1 MHRNNDAL
9 LASMPLSAHPAS
21 PSVRALIMAAVLL
34 APWAARAAF
43 SLDTL
48 ADRARALAARPY
60 RAPPATANP
69 RLSALS
75 YDDYRDIRFRPEAS
89 VWRTDGLPFELQ
101 FFHAGRG
108 FAQPVRLYEVVDGE
122 ERPLALPPGVF
133 DYGRAAAA
141 VAGAGA
147 AEVVGLRAHTA
158 LNAATYKDEL
168 ITFLGA
174 SYFRAVGAGQQYGL
188 SARGLA
194 VDTTGGQGEE
204 FPAFEAFWLE
214 RPAPGA
220 TALTVHAL
228 LNGPRVAGAY
238 RFIVRPGAQTEVEVT
253 ARLYLRGPVA
263 TLGLA
268 PLTSMYLGGE
278 NAPAVLR
285 GLGDF
290 RPEVHD
296 SDGLQVESADGEWL
310 WRPLLNPPGP
320 FVTSFVLRGVR
331 GFGLMQR
338 DRGFAS
344 YEDPEA
350 HYERRPSVWITP
362 QGDWGPGRVE
372 LLQFHT
378 PDETNDNVAAYWV
391 PERLPAPG
399 EPLAFAYTMR
409 WQGDAW
415 QRPPGGWVQQT
426 RLGRSHAEP
435 LAGELQFT
443 LDFAGTALEA
453 LTDEA
458 APLGD
463 VNAGDN
469 ARVLLA
475 NVQRHPQTRGWRLTL
490 KIQRLDPSRPLELR
504 AFLRRGNDVLTET
517 WTYALPPS

>member
-1 MHRNNDAL
+1 
-9 LASMPLSAHPAS
+9 MPLRLTACLTL
-21 PSVRALIMAAVLL
+21 ALLL
-34 APWAARAAF
+34 APPLARAAF
-43 SLDTL
+43 GLDTL
-48 ADRARALAARPY
+48 AEQARRLAAQPY
-60 RAPPATANP
+60 EAPPVSRHP
-69 RLSALS
+69 RLAALS
-75 YDDYRDIRFRPEAS
+75 YDDYRDLRFRPEAA
-89 VWRTDGLPFELQ
+89 VWRAEGLPFELQ

-108 FAQPVRLYEVVDGE
+108 FMQPLRLYEIVDGVE
-122 ERPLALPPGVF
+122 KPLTLPYGAF
-133 DYGRAAAA
+133 DYGRAAPA
-141 VAGAGA
+141 VAGAEA
-147 AEVVGLRAHTA
+147 AEVVGFRVHTA
-158 LNAATYKDEL
+158 LNDPAYKDEL
-168 ITFLGA
+168 VAFLGA
-174 SYFRAVGAGQQYGL
+174 SYFRALGAGQQYGL
-188 SARGLA
+188 SARALA
-194 VDTTGGQGEE
+194 VDTTGGRGEE

-220 TALTVHAL
+220 SALTVYAL

-238 RFIVRPGAQTEVEVT
+238 RFVFKPGTQTEVEVA

-278 NAPAVLR
+278 NDPASLHA
-285 GLGDF
+285 LGDF

-296 SDGLQVESADGEWL
+296 SDGLQVHSADGEWL
-310 WRPLLNPPGP
+310 WRPLQNPPGT
-320 FVTSFVLRGVR
+320 FVTSLVLRGVR

-338 DRGFAS
+338 DRRFAS

-350 HYERRPSVWITP
+350 HYHRRPSVWIEP

-372 LLQFHT
+372 LLQFAT
-378 PDETNDNVAAYWV
+378 PDETHDNVAAYWV

-399 EPLAFAYTMR
+399 EPLAYAYTMR

-415 QRPPGGWVQQT
+415 QRPPVGWVEQT

-443 LDFAGTALEA
+443 LDHAGAALDA
-453 LTDEA
+453 LPDDA
-458 APLGD
+458 APQAD

-475 NVQRHPQTRGWRLTL
+475 NVQRLPHSRGWRLTL
-490 KIQRLDPSRPLELR
+490 KIQRLDPSRPVELR
-504 AFLRRGNDVLTET
+504 AYLRRGDDVLTET